1 MSGLVITTEPTQEP
15 LTLQEVKEYLRVEDN
30 TDERNLRPLIETARR
45 YCEEHTGRTL
55 ISTTYTQFLDTPD
68 ELEDPLWEG
77 IRTGPY
83 LNFYKNYF
91 QLAKAPVIS
100 VAHIKTYDDSDNAT
114 TYDSSKYYVD
124 NAGEPARVVLRKGET
139 WPTDLRVANA
149 IEIQFTA
156 GYSSPFSIPEPIRM
170 GMLQHIAFLYEQ
182 RGDNQEYLSAR
193 QFPLMIKSLYA
204 PYVIHSGMGSS
215 TLMAIG

>member
-1 MSGLVITTEPTQEP
+1 MSGLVITTEPSQEP

-55 ISTTYTQFLDTPD
+55 VSTTYTQFLDTPD

-91 QLAKAPVIS
+91 QLSKAPVIS
-100 VAHIKTYDDSDNAT
+100 VVHIKTYDDSDNAT
-114 TYDSSKYYVD
+114 TYASSKYYVD

-156 GYSSPFSIPEPIRM
+156 GYSSPFSIPEPLRM